1 MKKDQ
6 KSSKVPF
13 FRPWITNG
21 DKTAVKRALDST
33 ILTAGPK
40 LEEFERLF
48 AKFTGAKY
56 AVGVSNA
63 TTALH
68 LSLKAMGV
76 SKGDEVIVPDMTFVA
91 TANAVIHCGAVPVLA
106 DIEKDDLNIS
116 VNSIKKKITKKT
128 RAILPVHFAGKI
140 CNIKEIEKIAKSN
153 NLLLIEDCAHSIGAR
168 LEGRHVG
175 TFGDAGCFSFYP
187 TKNITTIEGGMVITN
202 SKKIADYI
210 KTARSHGM
218 TKTLSQRYSKG
229 KPWDYDVIEP
239 GYNFRLDEIRASLGI
254 SQLKRIKK
262 LNSFRSRAYRYYNMK
277 LQGIEGVTT
286 PTPIRDET
294 NVCHLYI
301 VKIDEKYKMSRD
313 QLFRKLSEN
322 GITATVHYKPLHLFS
337 AYKKLIRNNDDLR
350 NSEQVYDEIIS
361 LPFYPQISKVDQEKV
376 INCIKSNNL

>member
-1 MKKDQ
+1 MKKAQ

-13 FRPWITNG
+13 FRPWITND
-21 DKTAVKRALDST
+21 DKAAVKRALDAT

-48 AKFTGAKY
+48 AKFTGTKY

-63 TTALH
+63 TTALQ
-68 LSLKAMGV
+68 LSLKAAGV
-76 SKGDEVIVPDMTFVA
+76 GKGDEVIVPDMTFVA
-91 TANAVIHCGAVPVLA
+91 TANAVIHCGAVPVLV
-106 DIEKDDLNIS
+106 DVEKDDLNIS

-140 CNIKEIEKIAKSN
+140 CNIKEVKKIAKSN
-153 NLLLIEDCAHSIGAR
+153 NLLLIEDCAHAIGAR
-168 LEGRHVG
+168 LEGHHVG

-187 TKNITTIEGGMVITN
+187 TKNITTIEGGMVVTN
-202 SKKIADYI
+202 SRKIADYV

-218 TKTLSQRYSKG
+218 TRTLSQRYTTG
-229 KPWDYDVIEP
+229 KPWDYDIVEP

-254 SQLKRIKK
+254 NQLKRIKK
-262 LNSFRSRAYRYYNMK
+262 LNSFRRTAYRYYNLR
-277 LQGIEGVTT
+277 LQDIEGITT
-286 PTPIRDET
+286 PTLTHDET

-301 VKIDEKYKMSRD
+301 VKIGKKYRMSRD
-313 QLFRKLSEN
+313 QLFRKLSKN

-337 AYKKLIRNNDDLR
+337 AYKKLVRNGDDLR

-361 LPFYPQISKVDQEKV
+361 LPFYPQISRADQDKV
-376 INCIKSNNL
+376 INCIKSDDS

>member
-1 MKKDQ
+1 MKNDL

-13 FRPWITNG
+13 FRPWITND
-21 DKTAVKRALDST
+21 DKVAVERALDAT

-48 AKFTGAKY
+48 AKFTGARY
-56 AVGVSNA
+56 AAGVSNA

-68 LSLKAMGV
+68 LSLKAAGIG
-76 SKGDEVIVPDMTFVA
+76 KGDEVIVPDMTFVA
-91 TANAVIHCGAVPVLA
+91 TANAVIHCGATPVLA

-140 CNIKEIEKIAKSN
+140 CNIKEIKKIAKSN
-153 NLLLIEDCAHSIGAR
+153 NLLLIEDCAHAIGAR

-175 TFGDAGCFSFYP
+175 TFGYAGCFSFYP

-202 SKKIADYI
+202 SKKIVDYV

-218 TKTLSQRYSKG
+218 TRTLSQRYSNG
-229 KPWDYDVIEP
+229 KPWDYDIVEP

-254 SQLKRIKK
+254 NQLKRIKK
-262 LNSFRSRAYRYYNMK
+262 LNSLRHSAYRYYNMK
-277 LQGIEGVTT
+277 LQNIEGITT
-286 PTPIRDET
+286 PTLANNET

-301 VKIDEKYKMSRD
+301 AKIGEKYKMSRD
-313 QLFRKLSEN
+313 QLFKKLSKR
-322 GITATVHYKPLHLFS
+322 GITSTIHYKPLHLFS
-337 AYKKLIRNNDDLR
+337 AYKKLVRNNDDLR
-350 NSEQVYDEIIS
+350 NSEHVYNEIIS
-361 LPFYPQISKVDQEKV
+361 LPFYPQISRADQDKV
-376 INCIKSNNL
+376 INCIKK

>member
-13 FRPWITNG
+13 FRPWITND
-21 DKTAVKRALDST
+21 DKAAVKRALDAT

-68 LSLKAMGV
+68 LSLKAVGI

-91 TANAVIHCGAVPVLA
+91 TANAVIHCGAIPVLA

-116 VNSIKKKITKKT
+116 VSSIKKKITKKT
-128 RAILPVHFAGKI
+128 RAILPVHFAGKV

-153 NLLLIEDCAHSIGAR
+153 NLLLIEDCAHAIGAQ
-168 LEGRHVG
+168 LEGNHVG
-175 TFGDAGCFSFYP
+175 TFGNAGCFSFYP

-202 SKKIADYI
+202 SKKIADYVKI
-210 KTARSHGM
+210 ARSHGM
-218 TKTLSQRYSKG
+218 TRTLSQRYSKG
-229 KPWDYDVIEP
+229 KPWDYDIVEP

-254 SQLKRIKK
+254 NQLKRLKK
-262 LNSFRSRAYRYYNMK
+262 LNSFRRTAYRYYNLK

-286 PTPIRDET
+286 PTLTHDET

-301 VKIDEKYKMSRD
+301 IKIGKKYKMSRD
-313 QLFRKLSEN
+313 HLFRKLAKN

-337 AYKKLIRNNDDLR
+337 AYKKLVRDSYDLR
-350 NSEQVYDEIIS
+350 NSEKSYDEIIS
-361 LPFYPQISKVDQEKV
+361 LPFYPQISRADQDKV
-376 INCIKSNNL
+376 INCIKNDDS